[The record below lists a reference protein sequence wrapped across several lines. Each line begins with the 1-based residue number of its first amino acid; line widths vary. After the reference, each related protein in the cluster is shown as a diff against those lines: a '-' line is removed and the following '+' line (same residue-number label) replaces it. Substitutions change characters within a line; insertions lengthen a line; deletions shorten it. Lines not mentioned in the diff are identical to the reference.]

1 MATENKEK
9 KGSIVMYRDS
19 FGNALI
25 PFVADEYGSGYFT
38 KAVPYDIN
46 LQSENNAEAVVIEL
60 VERHIPSLIEEAP
73 YMAAPTRI
81 LNGEV
86 VEKENSGTVNIGDME
101 DYLPISGQVDE
112 KYIDDNGK
120 ILIRLKSNNKQY
132 VFEAFP
138 APINSKIK
146 NKGYNY
152 GMYLDTSLIDGG
164 TYDIDVIT
172 TKNNLRLS

>member
-1 MATENKEK
+1 MACDFMLNNLGKKHYNYSDEKYSVTKDFSGDLYEMLFPKGSEKDYNVKYDKKHTYEVTSHFKKVTDISMATENKEK

-101 DYLPISGQVDE
+101 DYLQ
-112 KYIDDNGK
+112 
-120 ILIRLKSNNKQY
+120 
-132 VFEAFP
+132 
-138 APINSKIK
+138 
-146 NKGYNY
+146 
-152 GMYLDTSLIDGG
+152 
-164 TYDIDVIT
+164 
-172 TKNNLRLS
+172 

>member
-86 VEKENSGTVNIGDME
+86 VEIENSGTVNIGDME

-138 APINSKIK
+138 HQLTVK
-146 NKGYNY
+146 
-152 GMYLDTSLIDGG
+152 
-164 TYDIDVIT
+164 
-172 TKNNLRLS
+172 